1 MPRWKEFDHEH
12 ENEAEIL
19 LSELV
24 TSPDDTEDDERLK
37 FNLLTLYC

>member
-1 MPRWKEFDHEH
+1 MPRRKEFDHEH

-24 TSPDDTEDDERLK
+24 ISPDDTEDDQRLK